1 VLRSVKSKRT
11 AWLASRLRD
20 LDPDELEAIDAA
32 IEPLTHLL
40 AEGES

>member
-1 VLRSVKSKRT
+1 
-11 AWLASRLRD
+11 D
-20 LDPDELEAIDAA
+20 LDADELEAIDAA